1 MTRTIGNVLAL
12 GLSVKRTADMKG
24 NTCDVLVGALFFIL
38 CLGYFS
44 FTPTLTPNYQSQI
57 VRTLP
62 PWLVMGPDIYIDNAM
77 ESQVERS
84 QYC

>member
-12 GLSVKRTADMKG
+12 GLSVKRTAGMKG

-62 PWLVMGPDIYIDNAM
+62 PMVSNGSGHIDNAM
-77 ESQVERS
+77 KSQVERS

>member
-12 GLSVKRTADMKG
+12 GLSVKRTAGMKG

-44 FTPTLTPNYQSQI
+44 FTPTLTPNC
-57 VRTLP
+57 LP
-62 PWLVMGPDIYIDNAM
+62 ATDCTYAATHG
-77 ESQVERS
+77 
-84 QYC
+84 